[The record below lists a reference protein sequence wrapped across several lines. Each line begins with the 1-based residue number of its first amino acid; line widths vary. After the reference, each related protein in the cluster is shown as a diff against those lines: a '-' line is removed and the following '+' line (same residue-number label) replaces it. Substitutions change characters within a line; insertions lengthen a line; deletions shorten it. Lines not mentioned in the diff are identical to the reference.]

1 MVAEANAEQSRSS
14 FKVTYL
20 QWLAIFL
27 GVLLYWLRTSR
38 ISILGHKIDLLCE
51 TVPMECVVW
60 SAIMLEFAMQDIT
73 QSLGAF

>member
-1 MVAEANAEQSRSS
+1 MVAEANAEQSRPS
-14 FKVTYL
+14 FKITYL

-27 GVLLYWLRTSR
+27 GVLLYWLRTSS
-38 ISILGHKIDLLCE
+38 ISILGHRIDLLFE

-60 SAIMLEFAMQDIT
+60 SAIVIKFAMQDTT

>member
-14 FKVTYL
+14 FKVAYL

-27 GVLLYWLRTSR
+27 GVLLYWLRTSK